1 MTQLKLALQTQR
13 LFLDFEGRRRYFRF
27 KQIAPELV
35 VQSLADHVLG
45 YVEGSKAAAEPPHS
59 KGSARCMVKKSG

>member
-27 KQIAPELV
+27 IASKLH
-35 VQSLADHVLG
+35 QSW
-45 YVEGSKAAAEPPHS
+45 
-59 KGSARCMVKKSG
+59 